1 MISNHVLCLVSWL
14 ILITLILFH
23 KNIEHR
29 YYGKSFPN
37 ETAGDYSF
45 LSSRQAV
52 RDIIAFVQSSEV
64 QQLITTRGR
73 RSASDIDAT
82 TLEQG
87 IKIPASLSSSSSSTS
102 TIFITF
108 GGSYPGMLA
117 AWSRLLHPEIIFAAV
132 SNSAPIQA
140 QLQFPEYYER
150 VGYDLE
156 NEDIGGSAECR
167 SIVEEGHAQV
177 AAILERGEQ
186 NNSSSPSSQRSGDDD
201 GDLIREYDLDRVA
214 TLFNVCGG
222 SEMLRASRRNLE
234 VSTMHFACFLLY
246 YRILLNA
253 TLTSCIFAVICR

>member
-1 MISNHVLCLVSWL
+1 M
-14 ILITLILFH
+14 
-23 KNIEHR
+23 
-29 YYGKSFPN
+29 
-37 ETAGDYSF
+37 DYSF

-52 RDIIAFVQSSEV
+52 RDIIAFVQSREV
-64 QQLITTRGR
+64 QQLMTTRGR
-73 RSASDIDAT
+73 SSAGDIDVS
-82 TLEQG
+82 TLDQR
-87 IKIPASLSSSSSSTS
+87 IKIPASLSSSSSS

-140 QLQFPEYYER
+140 QLEFPEYYER

-156 NEDIGGSAECR
+156 NEDIGGSAVCR

-177 AAILERGEQ
+177 AAILEKGEL
-186 NNSSSPSSQRSGDDD
+186 NNSSSLSPQRSGENY

-234 VSTMHFACFLLY
+234 VSTIHCILPNRLLPPLLSYIAQSNLGIMH
-246 YRILLNA
+246 
-253 TLTSCIFAVICR
+253 SAVICR